1 MFSSSLSERKSKS
14 GVRVVEN
21 DVLRS
26 QDETLIHTFKNKVS
40 VRIGNEAVDGFLSF
54 TSERLLFSREDDN
67 EEEDEKYQKAQETFQ
82 SLVQELHQ
90 LQQDA
95 T

>member
-1 MFSSSLSERKSKS
+1 MTLKQRRRHGELMGQLEGMRYNAYLWPP
-14 GVRVVEN
+14 EN
-21 DVLRS
+21 YAP
-26 QDETLIHTFKNKVS
+26 
-40 VRIGNEAVDGFLSF
+40 G
-54 TSERLLFSREDDN
+54 DN

-90 LQQDA
+90 LEKDA